1 MYILSNFLNDKND
14 SLNIVKSFT
23 ISNNLSQNNL
33 FVQEEY
39 MINGSSNYSYINQTV
54 FVSKIVMIDEKILIT
69 IHPVATI
76 DFNTKLVSIRKYGS
90 NLISFDNGNNWFTTD
105 CNEHNICNKDNILK
119 KHDVCVK
126 LNMVMNESDV
136 VTRDFICNR
145 IYIEK
150 NGVYLSDRVIA
161 EKREIPEWCKLNKV

>member
-33 FVQEEY
+33 LVQEEY
-39 MINGSSNYSYINQTV
+39 MINGFSNYSYINQTV

-76 DFNTKLVSIRKYGS
+76 DFNTKLVSIRKY
-90 NLISFDNGNNWFTTD
+90 
-105 CNEHNICNKDNILK
+105 
-119 KHDVCVK
+119 
-126 LNMVMNESDV
+126 
-136 VTRDFICNR
+136 
-145 IYIEK
+145 
-150 NGVYLSDRVIA
+150 
-161 EKREIPEWCKLNKV
+161 